1 MKQIISVLALFV
13 LITGPVLAQDW
24 EDSFYP
30 PSDKL
35 SITATEFEGVE
46 FATDRL
52 ELMNESSSD
61 EPGLLGRI
69 GGFAVNSVQTVVE
82 TPVKFLSH
90 IIGRK
95 PKNQASSDGQVAA
108 ATPAPL
114 IERQQEAPGIEGLP
128 ATSLELKAR
137 PAYYSIFEKS
147 EGLKLANT
155 GTLDDSDQKSPVPKN
170 KGLKNKMVGIQILL
184 QDIIFTDEK

>member
-1 MKQIISVLALFV
+1 MKQFISVLALLVF
-13 LITGPVLAQDW
+13 ITGPVLAEDW
-24 EDSFYP
+24 EQSFYQ
-30 PSDKL
+30 SGEQLK
-35 SITATEFEGVE
+35 ITATEFEGVE

-52 ELMNESSSD
+52 ELMNESS

-69 GGFAVNSVQTVVE
+69 GGIAINSVQTVVE

-95 PKNQASSDGQVAA
+95 DKEQKSNDDQVVVAP
-108 ATPAPL
+108 PAPV
-114 IERQQEAPGIEGLP
+114 QAPQFDSLDIDRLP
-128 ATSLELKAR
+128 STSLVLNAR

-155 GTLDDSDQKSPVPKN
+155 GTLDDSDSKSPVPKN
-170 KGLKNKMVGIQILL
+170 KGLKNKMIGIQILL